1 MEMPRPG
8 LKTREKN
15 KKTHPAVNAGV
26 EKKRRRTAAQM
37 ERARDDETTS
47 RALSKL
53 EDEKALRRLAALE
66 DKQREDD
73 ILYAKSAN
81 HPADR
86 PVRSS
91 QAIATAVTGKP

>member
-15 KKTHPAVNAGV
+15 KKIHPTVDAGV

-37 ERARDDETTS
+37 ERARDDEMTS
-47 RALSKL
+47 RALAKL

-66 DKQREDD
+66 DKQRKDD

-91 QAIATAVTGKP
+91 QAIATVVTGKP